1 MLSLQ
6 IDAIGAQA
14 TDSWYNEIKLYNF
27 NRPGFSMDT
36 GHFTQ
41 VVWKGSQKVGV
52 GFAITGD
59 GKTLY
64 VVAQYSPPG
73 NYQGQFG
80 QNVLPAKC

>member
-6 IDAIGAQA
+6 IDAIGAEA
-14 TDSWYNEIKLYNF
+14 TDAWYNEIKLYNF
-27 NRPGFSMDT
+27 YRPGFSMDT

-59 GKTLY
+59 GKSLY

>member
-6 IDAIGAQA
+6 IDAIGDEA
-14 TDSWYNEIKLYNF
+14 TDDWYNEIKLYGF
-27 NRPGFSMDT
+27 NRPGYYSGT

-41 VVWKGSQKVGV
+41 VVWKGSRKLGV
-52 GFAITGD
+52 GFAVTGD

-73 NYQGQFG
+73 NYLGQFG